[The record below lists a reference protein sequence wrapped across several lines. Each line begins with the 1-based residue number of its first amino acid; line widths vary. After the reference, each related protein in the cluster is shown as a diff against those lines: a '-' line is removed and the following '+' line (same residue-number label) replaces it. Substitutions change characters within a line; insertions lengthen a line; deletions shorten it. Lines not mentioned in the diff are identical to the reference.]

1 MKPEDIAHWR
11 MHGQHLWGSPLKNP
25 ETVVRRLAAL
35 QSQEFHFAKWSVAQ
49 RAKGVTEAA
58 MDKAFADGTIL
69 RTHLLRP
76 TWHFVLP
83 EDIRWMLKITAPR
96 VNAVVAHYYRKLG
109 LDEKLF
115 AKVNSTFAKALEGG
129 GQLTRKELGA
139 VLERAGVTVDSSR
152 LGFMMMRAEL
162 DGVVCSGALRGKQHT
177 YALLDERAPKAKEL
191 DRDEALAELTRRYFT
206 ARGPATL
213 KDYLRWSSLTAAEG
227 RTAIDMVKS
236 ELDHD
241 EVGGRIYWFEHS
253 RRPERTSS
261 KRIDLVQ
268 GYDECIMSYSESRDV
283 LTSTAPGEGPG
294 DQSPFIHAVLLNGR
308 LVGHWRHVPKTKSVI
323 VETSLYRPLNR
334 VEMKALEAAVDRYA
348 DFKGVPITIPE
359 SSMNR

>member
-1 MKPEDIAHWR
+1 MKPEEIVHRR
-11 MHGQHLWGSPLKNP
+11 MYGQHLWGTPLKNP
-25 ETVVRRLAAL
+25 QTVVRRLAAL

-83 EDIRWMLKITAPR
+83 EDIRWMLKLTAPR
-96 VNAVVAHYYRKLG
+96 VNAVVAHYYRKLE

-115 AKVNSTFAKALEGG
+115 TKVNSTFANVLEGG
-129 GQLTRKELGA
+129 RHLTRKELGA
-139 VLERAGVTVDSSR
+139 VLERSGIAVDSSR

-227 RTAIDMVKS
+227 KAAIDMVKS
-236 ELDHD
+236 ELDRD
-241 EVGGRIYWFEHS
+241 EVDGRTYWFEPS
-253 RRPERTSS
+253 QRPERTSS
-261 KRIDLVQ
+261 TRIDLVQ

-283 LTSTAPGEGPG
+283 LASTAPGEGPV

-308 LVGHWRHVPKTKSVI
+308 LLGHWRHASRTKYVI
-323 VETSLYRPLNR
+323 VETFLYRPLNR

-348 DFKGVPITIPE
+348 EFKGVPITITE
-359 SSMNR
+359 AH